1 MQRLF
6 EDVKEEFKNDEIF
19 DKNEKINLREI
30 SFEQIVKELE
40 IYNLTTTS
48 SDVK

>member
-6 EDVKEEFKNDEIF
+6 EDVKEEFAKDNIF
-19 DKNEKINLREI
+19 DTHEKINLRET
-30 SFEQIVKELE
+30 SFEQIVKELQK
-40 IYNLTTTS
+40 YNLTSTS

>member
-6 EDVKEEFKNDEIF
+6 EDVKQEFKEDNLF
-19 DKNEKINLREI
+19 DVHEKINLREV